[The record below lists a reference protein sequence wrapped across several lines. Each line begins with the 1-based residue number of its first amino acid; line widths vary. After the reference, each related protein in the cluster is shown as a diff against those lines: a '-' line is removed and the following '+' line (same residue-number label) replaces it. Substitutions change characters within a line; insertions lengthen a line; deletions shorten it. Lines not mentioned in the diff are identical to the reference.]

1 MFRDLSRDPTKS
13 NYRWRILSLCWN
25 CDKTWAQKPGSNDGY
40 RMRFAGFGRNFLRL
54 FSRYGTYQI
63 ICGFLSLLAALRIPS
78 RMTESSIANL
88 AASIVASPQ
97 AVGKLTPAGRARWT
111 AAFAFKAHWPE
122 YLMEGA
128 ELGLF
133 MISACIVTAVLEHPS
148 SPLGHILPN
157 PFTRR
162 LITGLAMGLTLLA
175 LIHSSWGKRSGAH
188 MNPAFTLMFFRLGK
202 VEAWDAAFY
211 MVSQFAGGLGGVL
224 VSLLLLG
231 PFLAHPKV
239 NFAATQPG
247 MRGILVALVAELLI
261 SFLLALTV
269 LIVSN
274 HQSISRL
281 TPYFAASLVA
291 SYITL
296 EAPFSGM
303 SMNPARTLGSAIPA
317 HAFHALWI
325 YFTAPPIAMLM
336 AAETY
341 LRARSA
347 RAVYCAKFHHDNDQR
362 CIFRCRYRE
371 RKKD

>member
-1 MFRDLSRDPTKS
+1 
-13 NYRWRILSLCWN
+13 
-25 CDKTWAQKPGSNDGY
+25 
-40 RMRFAGFGRNFLRL
+40 
-54 FSRYGTYQI
+54 
-63 ICGFLSLLAALRIPS
+63 
-78 RMTESSIANL
+78 MTESSIANP
-88 AASIVASPQ
+88 AEAIVASPE
-97 AVGKLTPAGRARWT
+97 AAGKLTPATRTRRS
-111 AAFAFKAHWPE
+111 AAFALKAHWPE

-133 MISACIVTAVLEHPS
+133 MISACLVTAAVEHPS
-148 SPLGHILPN
+148 SPLCHFLPN
-157 PFTRR
+157 SSTRR

-175 LIHSSWGKRSGAH
+175 LIHSTWGKRSGAH

-202 VEAWDAAFY
+202 VEAWDAVFY
-211 MVSQFAGGLGGVL
+211 MATQFAGGLGGVL

-231 PFLAHPKV
+231 PSLAHPKV

-247 MRGILVALVAELLI
+247 MRGILAAFVAELLI

-269 LIVSN
+269 LTVSN
-274 HQSISRL
+274 QRSISRL

-291 SYITL
+291 IYITF

-325 YFTAPPIAMLM
+325 YFTAPPIAMLI

-341 LRARSA
+341 VRANSA
-347 RAVYCAKFHHDNDQR
+347 LAVYCAKFHHDNEQR
-362 CIFRCRYRE
+362 CIFRCGYME
-371 RKKD
+371 LKKD

>member
-1 MFRDLSRDPTKS
+1 MTKS
-13 NYRWRILSLCWN
+13 FIANPANPVIVSSPVIGELVPAKQTHPS
-25 CDKTWAQKPGSNDGY
+25 
-40 RMRFAGFGRNFLRL
+40 
-54 FSRYGTYQI
+54 
-63 ICGFLSLLAALRIPS
+63 AALALR
-78 RMTESSIANL
+78 N
-88 AASIVASPQ
+88 
-97 AVGKLTPAGRARWT
+97 
-111 AAFAFKAHWPE
+111 HWPE

-157 PFTRR
+157 PFPRR

-317 HAFHALWI
+317 HAFKGLWI
-325 YFTAPPIAMLM
+325 YLTAPPLGMLT
-336 AAETY
+336 AAELY
-341 LRARSA
+341 LWWKGKA
-347 RAVYCAKFHHDNDQR
+347 AVKCCKLHHANDKR
-362 CIFRCRYRE
+362 CIFCGANGGFQA
-371 RKKD
+371 

>member
-1 MFRDLSRDPTKS
+1 
-13 NYRWRILSLCWN
+13 
-25 CDKTWAQKPGSNDGY
+25 
-40 RMRFAGFGRNFLRL
+40 
-54 FSRYGTYQI
+54 
-63 ICGFLSLLAALRIPS
+63 
-78 RMTESSIANL
+78 MTESSIAIP
-88 AASIVASPQ
+88 AEPIVASAQ
-97 AVGKLTPAGRARWT
+97 AVGTLTPAGRTRRS

-122 YLMEGA
+122 FLMEGT

-133 MISACIVTAVLEHPS
+133 MISACVVTAVLEHPS
-148 SPLGHILPN
+148 SPLAHFLPN
-157 PFTRR
+157 PSTRR

-175 LIHSSWGKRSGAH
+175 LIHSNWGKRSGAH
-188 MNPAFTLMFFRLGK
+188 MNPAFTLMFFRLRK
-202 VEAWDAAFY
+202 VEAWDAVFY
-211 MVSQFAGGLGGVL
+211 VMSQFAGGLGGVL

-231 PFLAHPKV
+231 PLLAHPKV

-247 MRGILVALVAELLI
+247 MRGILAAFVAELLI

-274 HQSISRL
+274 QQSISRL

-291 SYITL
+291 IYITF

-325 YFTAPPIAMLM
+325 YFTAPPIAMLI

-341 LRARSA
+341 VRACSA

-362 CIFRCRYRE
+362 CIFRCRYME
-371 RKKD
+371 LKKD

>member
-1 MFRDLSRDPTKS
+1 MRRV
-13 NYRWRILSLCWN
+13 
-25 CDKTWAQKPGSNDGY
+25 GS
-40 RMRFAGFGRNFLRL
+40 GRNFLPL
-54 FSRYGTYQI
+54 SSQNTLHQI
-63 ICGFLSLLAALRIPS
+63 LCAFLSLLALLGIPS
-78 RMTESSIANL
+78 RMTESSIANPAEPI
-88 AASIVASPQ
+88 AAPPQ
-97 AVGKLTPAGRARWT
+97 AVGKLTPAPRTPRS
-111 AAFAFKAHWPE
+111 AAFAFEAHWPE
-122 YLMEGA
+122 FLMEGA

-133 MISACIVTAVLEHPS
+133 MIAACMVTAVLEHPS
-148 SPLGHILPN
+148 SPLGDFLPN

-188 MNPAFTLMFFRLGK
+188 MNPALTLMFFRLGK
-202 VEAWDAAFY
+202 VEAWDAVFY

-231 PFLAHPKV
+231 PFLGHPKV

-247 MRGILVALVAELLI
+247 MHGIYVAFVAELLI
-261 SFLLALTV
+261 SFVLALTV

-274 HQSISRL
+274 HPSISQL

-291 SYITL
+291 AYITF

-303 SMNPARTLGSAIPA
+303 SMNPARTLGSAMPA
-317 HAFHALWI
+317 HAYHALWI
-325 YFTAPPIAMLM
+325 YFTAPPIAMLI

-347 RAVYCAKFHHDNDQR
+347 RAVYCAKFHHDNDQH
-362 CIFRCRYRE
+362 CIFRCRYME
-371 RKKD
+371 LKKG

>member
-1 MFRDLSRDPTKS
+1 
-13 NYRWRILSLCWN
+13 
-25 CDKTWAQKPGSNDGY
+25 
-40 RMRFAGFGRNFLRL
+40 
-54 FSRYGTYQI
+54 
-63 ICGFLSLLAALRIPS
+63 
-78 RMTESSIANL
+78 
-88 AASIVASPQ
+88 
-97 AVGKLTPAGRARWT
+97 
-111 AAFAFKAHWPE
+111 
-122 YLMEGA
+122 MEGA

-133 MISACIVTAVLEHPS
+133 MISACVVTAVLEHPS
-148 SPLGHILPN
+148 SPLGHFVPS
-157 PFTRR
+157 PSMRR

-188 MNPAFTLMFFRLGK
+188 MNPAVTLMFFRLGK
-202 VEAWDAAFY
+202 VEAWDAVFY
-211 MVSQFAGGLGGVL
+211 TVSQFAGGLGGVL
-224 VSLLLLG
+224 VSLLWLG

-247 MRGILVALVAELLI
+247 MRGILAAFVAEFLI
-261 SFLLALTV
+261 SFVLALTV
-269 LIVSN
+269 LIVAN

-291 SYITL
+291 TYITL

-336 AAETY
+336 AAEIY
-341 LRARSA
+341 LRAGSA

-362 CIFRCRYRE
+362 CIFRCRYME
-371 RKKD
+371 LKKV